1 MRWPDSVTIVEV
13 GPRDGLQDQQ
23 VILPTEAKLR
33 FIQLLAAAGFRRI
46 EATSF
51 THPKWIPPLADADA
65 LAAGLGAIHGP
76 AGAITWSALIPN
88 QRGYDRAHAAGIHEV
103 TLVVSASESHNKANI
118 NRSVAESLAGFREI
132 TQHARRDGIRV
143 RGAIATAFGCPFEG
157 AVPPQQVIAI
167 ARAYGEMGVDELCL
181 ADTIG
186 SGQPR
191 QVFELFEAAAA
202 ACPQI
207 PLAAHF
213 HDRRGYGLPNVLAA
227 LAAGATVFDSSVGG
241 LGGCPY
247 APGAPGNISTR
258 AIVAFMADM
267 GVKTGIDLDGVA
279 AAEHQV
285 LQMLR
290 ETATPH

>member
-13 GPRDGLQDQQ
+13 GPRDGLQDQH
-23 VILPTEAKLR
+23 VILSTEAKLR
-33 FIQLLAAAGFRRI
+33 FIQLIAAAGFRRI

-51 THPKWIPPLADADA
+51 TNPKWIPPLADADD
-65 LAAGLGAIHGP
+65 LAAGLGAIHGS
-76 AGAITWSALIPN
+76 AGPITWSALIPN
-88 QRGYDRAHAAGIHEV
+88 QKGYERAHNARVAEV
-103 TLVVSASESHNKANI
+103 ILVVSASESHNRANV

-132 TQHARRDGIRV
+132 TRQARRDGIRV
-143 RGAIATAFGCPFEG
+143 RGAVATAFGCPFEG
-157 AVPPQQVIAI
+157 AVPPQQVISI
-167 ARAYGEMGVDELCL
+167 ARAYAEMGVDELCL

-191 QVFELFEAAAA
+191 QVSELFEAAAA
-202 ACPQI
+202 AFPQI

-227 LAAGATVFDSSVGG
+227 LAAGVTVFDSSVGG

-258 AIVAFMADM
+258 MLVAFMSDM
-267 GVKTGIDLDGVA
+267 GVKTGIDLDGVE
-279 AAEHQV
+279 AAEKLV

-290 ETATPH
+290 ETTTSH